1 MAPGVGG
8 KRKRGDRNFS
18 QDSREDNLRPSPH
31 RPGNLSLAQYSGY
44 TQPPQHQDFNRD
56 QYEARGGGRRRGVRG
71 GRGGGFHRS
80 PINSPGTIST
90 QPRPLSGPPDTLSPS
105 SIQAQPQAEAALAVP
120 SQTKPLI
127 NNLGTQTV
135 EQMPD
140 LPLSFYGFVTDEN
153 RKNWS
158 QFGRKVVV
166 AAGHEACEAED
177 VITLYSIFQEL
188 VTSASHG
195 LLDAFDAGSVVKD
208 ILEWSPDQ
216 ESSTDAMVDICT
228 IDASSLFL
236 DCLSTLTE
244 ASPLDPNSLQ
254 SLVLAT
260 GIAPQLMRQILDTP
274 LLESLGFIR
283 STFVR
288 VGIRQQ
294 TNLLYRQSNYNLLR
308 EEAEGYSKLTTE
320 LFATSSGESLSSEV
334 IGETFERVKGMIG
347 AFDLDVGRV
356 LDVTLDVFAAVLVK
370 QYRFFVKYLRAS
382 SWWPK
387 DRTAEAYSFQR
398 ALSTLPK
405 WALPGSA
412 GKPMNEVEKED
423 LALAR
428 RDRDKEFWQR
438 AKEVGIA
445 AFFEIGGRRASQGEL
460 DIALNNAD
468 SLISSEREE
477 DRAWLTMT
485 KTVPPP
491 GNKVAAQIL
500 GFKLRF
506 YSSNARDESDVLP
519 VNLIYLAALL
529 IKIGFI
535 SLRDLYIHL
544 WPAEDAMEKVRE
556 EKTKENA
563 EKEKLS
569 RSGGVGNAL
578 MNAGAL
584 TDDTINPREARE
596 AARLQQIDA
605 MKNLSSKTENS
616 TESTAQKSQPYKEDL
631 PEPAEQK
638 VQLLKSLL
646 CIGAIPESLYM
657 LGRFPWLIDAFTEL
671 PEYIHRILHHCLHQ
685 IYEPLRPLKDCSGLR
700 EQSKVLEP
708 DMSTAGKGQIRFVDA
723 PPRKTMRWAQLDRDD
738 TNEAIDY
745 KFYWDDWSDSI
756 PVCQT
761 VDDFFVL
768 CSTLLSYSG
777 VKIGQD
783 ISLLLKLCRIG
794 NRSLDDD
801 PSESNKARWIDLSK
815 RYLVPALS
823 LTKRNPGA
831 VNEVF
836 DLIRRFSLATRYSIY
851 AEWHQGPTSRLP
863 DIKAA
868 FDRTKADTRDVLK
881 RISKTNI
888 KPMARALAKV
898 VYSSPGISF
907 QVAINLI
914 EAYDNIAE
922 TFTECARYFT
932 YLAYDVLS
940 WSLITAINGGG
951 KSRVQQDGMLTSR
964 WLRALSTLIG
974 KVYKRYS
981 VMSPVPICQYVSHQ
995 LLLGNSVDLIVLE
1008 EFLVSMAGITSDTNY
1023 NENQILSMS
1032 GGELLQAQ
1040 TLMQLLDRRHEC
1052 RGTGKRL
1059 ARCLMESR
1067 IGGQLL
1073 IAIARERR
1081 RCVFSVPDE
1090 DAPSKLLGNV
1100 FDEVHRILTQYLD
1113 FLRSSFSTSEFDTL
1127 VPPVADLIVESKIE
1141 PGIAFWIS
1149 RPSIN
1154 AAMAEYDAKNA
1165 VKTPEL
1171 KKSTKELSEPDSRIE
1186 LEAVNSGEDVEMTL
1200 EETLPDS
1207 NGAKGNDT
1215 VATPQNGALEDGK
1228 SEPESKGG
1236 DKLAE
1241 NGLTALSESI
1251 TPVVQSTVHGA
1262 HPVLISMMD
1271 KVCSTL
1277 PKDLWQMMSKSF
1289 YVTFWQLAL
1298 GDLHVPQDQYEE
1310 EVKRLRKRKI
1320 AINNFQTDPK
1330 AREKEMKA
1338 VDDLEDHLSRE
1349 QKEHIKHYT
1358 ITRQRLTKDKN
1369 SWFAGAWS
1377 KLAEL
1382 NTALIEYCF
1391 FPRILISPMDALY
1404 TFRIIKFL
1412 HASGALN
1419 FRTVG
1424 VLDHFFKEKR
1434 LTSMLFLC
1442 TAKEAENLGR
1452 FLNEVLRDL
1461 GRWHADEGVYIREAH
1476 GSGKDGVNHSLRGFC
1491 RKSAEKTDDCIFL
1504 GYEDFRR
1511 LLLKWHINLY
1521 KALKACFRSGEYMQ
1535 IRNSINVLKSVVL
1548 HFPAVTWMGKILG
1561 ESIALVTQKE
1571 LKRMDLN
1578 IAATSLLVNLRR
1590 REKEWVIP
1598 QAFSIVCSSKPFETK
1613 MTDDLQTESATNG
1626 ANAARSTSAKPS
1638 IQKPES
1644 DSNKQLNPQAP
1655 SFQPDLQSSL
1665 VNLA

>member
-18 QDSREDNLRPSPH
+18 QDSRDENLRPSPH
-31 RPGNLSLAQYSGY
+31 RPGNLSLAQHSGY
-44 TQPPQHQDFNRD
+44 TQPSQHQDFNRD

-71 GRGGGFHRS
+71 GRGGGSHRS
-80 PINSPGTIST
+80 PINSPVTVST
-90 QPRPLSGPPDTLSPS
+90 QPRPLSGPPDAVSPS
-105 SIQAQPQAEAALAVP
+105 SIQAQPQVEVP
-120 SQTKPLI
+120 SQTKSLI
-127 NNLGTQTV
+127 NSMGTQTV

-140 LPLSFYGFVTDEN
+140 LSSSFYGFVTDEN
-153 RKNWS
+153 RKNWL
-158 QFGRKVVV
+158 QFGRKAIV

-177 VITLYSIFQEL
+177 VKTLCRIFQEL
-188 VTSASHG
+188 VTSASYG
-195 LLDAFDAGSVVKD
+195 LLDSFDAGSVVKG
-208 ILEWSPDQ
+208 ILDGSPDQ
-216 ESSTDAMVDICT
+216 EASTDAMVDICT

-244 ASPLDPNSLQ
+244 ASSLDPIGLQ

-260 GIAPQLMRQILDTP
+260 GISPQLMRQILDTP

-334 IGETFERVKGMIG
+334 IEETFERVKGMIG

-356 LDVTLDVFAAVLVK
+356 LDVMLDVFAAVLVK

-387 DRTAEAYSFQR
+387 DRTAETCSFQR

-428 RDRDKEFWQR
+428 RDRDREFWQR
-438 AKEVGIA
+438 AKEIGIA
-445 AFFEIGGRRASQGEL
+445 AFFEIGGRRASHGEL
-460 DIALNNAD
+460 DIALSNAD
-468 SLISSEREE
+468 PLISSERGE
-477 DRAWLTMT
+477 DRAWLTVT
-485 KTVPPP
+485 KTLPPS

-544 WPAEDAMEKVRE
+544 WPAEDAMEKIRE

-569 RSGGVGNAL
+569 RSGGAGNAL
-578 MNAGAL
+578 MNAGVL
-584 TDDTINPREARE
+584 TDDTVNPREARE

-605 MKNLSSKTENS
+605 IKNLSSKTENS
-616 TESTAQKSQPYKEDL
+616 TESAVHKSQAYKDDL

-638 VQLLKSLL
+638 IQLLKSLL

-671 PEYIHRILHHCLHQ
+671 PEHIHRILHHCLHK
-685 IYEPLRPLKDCSGLR
+685 IYESLRPLKVCSGLR
-700 EQSKVLEP
+700 EQSRVLDP
-708 DMSTAGKGQIRFVDA
+708 DASTAGKGQVRFVDA

-783 ISLLLKLCRIG
+783 ISLLVKLCRIG
-794 NRSLDDD
+794 NHSLDDD

-836 DLIRRFSLATRYSIY
+836 DLIKRFSLATRYSIY

-863 DIKAA
+863 DIKVA
-868 FDRTKADTRDVLK
+868 FDKTKADTRDVLK
-881 RISKTNI
+881 RISRTNI
-888 KPMARALAKV
+888 KPMARALAKI

-974 KVYKRYS
+974 KVHKRYS
-981 VMSPVPICQYVSHQ
+981 IMSPVPIFQYVSHQ

-1008 EFLVSMAGITSDTNY
+1008 EFLASMAGITSDTSY

-1040 TLMQLLDRRHEC
+1040 TLMQLLDRRHESKA
-1052 RGTGKRL
+1052 TGKRL

-1067 IGGQLL
+1067 IGGRLL

-1113 FLRSSFSTSEFDTL
+1113 FLRSNFSTGEFDTL
-1127 VPPVADLIVESKIE
+1127 VSPVADLIVESRIE

-1149 RPSIN
+1149 RPSIT

-1186 LEAVNSGEDVEMTL
+1186 IEVVSSGEDVEMTL

-1207 NGAKGNDT
+1207 NGAKGDGT
-1215 VATPQNGALEDGK
+1215 LTTPQNGAHEDGK
-1228 SEPESKGG
+1228 SEPEFKDG

-1241 NGLTALSESI
+1241 NGLTALSGS
-1251 TPVVQSTVHGA
+1251 TPPVVQSTIHGA
-1262 HPVLISMMD
+1262 HPVLISIMD

-1310 EVKRLRKRKI
+1310 EVKRLRRRKI
-1320 AINNFQTDPK
+1320 AINNDRTDLSSSGVAK
-1330 AREKEMKA
+1330 REKEKKA

-1382 NTALIEYCF
+1382 NTALIEHCF

-1442 TAKEAENLGR
+1442 TAREAENLGR

-1491 RKSAEKTDDCIFL
+1491 RKSAERTDDCIFL

-1511 LLLKWHINLY
+1511 LLLKWHINLF
-1521 KALKACFRSGEYMQ
+1521 KALKACFSSGEYMQ
-1535 IRNSINVLKSVVL
+1535 TRNAINVLKSVVL
-1548 HFPAVTWMGKILG
+1548 HFPVVNWMGKMLG
-1561 ESIALVTQKE
+1561 EAIALVTQKE

-1590 REKEWVIP
+1590 REKDWVIP
-1598 QAFSIVCSSKPFETK
+1598 QAFSIVSSSESLEYKV
-1613 MTDDLQTESATNG
+1613 TDDLQTESATNG
-1626 ANAARSTSAKPS
+1626 ANAAKGTSAKPS
-1638 IQKPES
+1638 MQKPES
-1644 DSNKQLNPQAP
+1644 DPNKKLNPQAP
-1655 SFQPDLQSSL
+1655 SFQPDFQSP
-1665 VNLA
+1665 